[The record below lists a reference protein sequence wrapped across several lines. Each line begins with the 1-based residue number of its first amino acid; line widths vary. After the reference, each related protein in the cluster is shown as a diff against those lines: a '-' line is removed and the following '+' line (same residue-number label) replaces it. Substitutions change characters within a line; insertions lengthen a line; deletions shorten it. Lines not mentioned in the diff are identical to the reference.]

1 MYVNSGYLNNSRI
14 PYKDKSRPL
23 IVGSCGT
30 YRLKNTKKLPTWR
43 PKGRLDYQLLYI
55 VSGKTHFFFGGK
67 ERIVTAGHMVLIQPR
82 QEQRYDYYG
91 AEKPEVYWVHF
102 TGSDVKNILR
112 KYKIPMDDPVFYSGA
127 SSTYAY
133 IFKEMINELQT
144 CRTGFEELLT
154 MYLRQIF
161 LLVQRTRQEQKP
173 SVSTYIQ
180 EEMEYARRYFNEHYN
195 EPISIQDYAESR
207 NMSVCYFQRN
217 FKQIV
222 NHTPMQYL
230 LTIRVNNAA
239 SLLETTDY
247 SMAEISAIIGY
258 EDPPLLQPPLPKA
271 QRHVPLRIPQT
282 SVQENRSGSGNIG
295 SFSKRLI
302 YAFDY
307 SQILKPAIAF
317 ETFYL
322 QNPSRSKKCETSQ

>member
-1 MYVNSGYLNNSRI
+1 M
-14 PYKDKSRPL
+14 
-23 IVGSCGT
+23 
-30 YRLKNTKKLPTWR
+30 
-43 PKGRLDYQLLYI
+43 
-55 VSGKTHFFFGGK
+55 
-67 ERIVTAGHMVLIQPR
+67 
-82 QEQRYDYYG
+82 
-91 AEKPEVYWVHF
+91 
-102 TGSDVKNILR
+102 R
-112 KYKIPMDDPVFYSGA
+112 KYQIPMDDPVFYSGA

-144 CRTGFEELLT
+144 CRTGFAELLA

-222 NHTPMQYL
+222 SHTPMQYL

-247 SMAEISAIIGY
+247 SVAEIAAIVGY
-258 EDPPLLQPPLPKA
+258 EDPLY
-271 QRHVPLRIPQT
+271 
-282 SVQENRSGSGNIG
+282 
-295 SFSKRLI
+295 FSRLFRKLKGMSPSE
-302 YAFDY
+302 YRKLV
-307 SQILKPAIAF
+307 SQKI
-317 ETFYL
+317 
-322 QNPSRSKKCETSQ
+322 SREAEM

>member
-1 MYVNSGYLNNSRI
+1 MYVNSGYLKNSRA
-14 PYKDKSRPL
+14 PFKDKSRPL

-55 VSGKTHFFFGGK
+55 VSGKTHFFFDGK
-67 ERIVTAGHMVLIQPR
+67 ERIVTAGHMVLIPPR
-82 QEQRYDYYG
+82 KEQRYDYFG

-102 TGSDVKNILR
+102 TGSEVKNILR
-112 KYKIPMDDPVFYSGA
+112 KYEIPMDDPVFYSGA

-133 IFKEMINELQT
+133 LFKEMIHELQT
-144 CRTGFEELLT
+144 CRTGFEELLA

-161 LLVQRTRQEQKP
+161 LLVQRTRQEQRP
-173 SVSTYIQ
+173 TVSTYIQ

-247 SMAEISAIIGY
+247 SMAEISAIVGY
-258 EDPPLLQPPLPKA
+258 EDPLYFSRLFRKLKGVSPSEYRKLLKLNSN
-271 QRHVPLRIPQT
+271 L
-282 SVQENRSGSGNIG
+282 SGTGE
-295 SFSKRLI
+295 RL
-302 YAFDY
+302 
-307 SQILKPAIAF
+307 
-317 ETFYL
+317 
-322 QNPSRSKKCETSQ
+322 

>member
-1 MYVNSGYLNNSRI
+1 MYVNSGYLNNSRA

-30 YRLKNTKKLPTWR
+30 YRLQRTKKLPTWR
-43 PKGRLDYQLLYI
+43 PKGRLDYQLLYV

-91 AEKPEVYWVHF
+91 EEKPEVYWVHF
-102 TGSDVKNILR
+102 TGGNVKNILR
-112 KYKIPMDDPVFYSGA
+112 KYGIPMDEPVFCSGA

-133 IFKEMINELQT
+133 LFKEMIHELQT
-144 CRTGFEELLT
+144 CRTGFEELLE

-161 LLVQRTRQEQKP
+161 LMVQRTRQEQKP

-180 EEMEYARRYFNEHYN
+180 EEIEYARRYFNEHYN

-207 NMSVCYFQRN
+207 NMSVCWFQRN

-247 SMAEISAIIGY
+247 SMAEIAAIVGY
-258 EDPPLLQPPLPKA
+258 EDPLYFSRLFKKQKGVSPTDYRKLLQDHSVK
-271 QRHVPLRIPQT
+271 IP
-282 SVQENRSGSGNIG
+282 
-295 SFSKRLI
+295 
-302 YAFDY
+302 
-307 SQILKPAIAF
+307 
-317 ETFYL
+317 
-322 QNPSRSKKCETSQ
+322 